1 MAKVSAQVK
10 KPSTV
15 VESTVQAGVIV
26 AIIGAFVGLV
36 AYFLGLLFE
45 KYVLV
50 SLFCES
56 DPAAMCSNL
65 SVAGGSIASILAG
78 VGGVVALA
86 RVGIYRPL
94 LVGLAALI
102 SLWGLYSWTIDLNM
116 GVAIVSSVILYTLTY
131 LAFSWFA
138 RMRNFWIS
146 AGAIVLL
153 VIVCRLVVM

>member
-1 MAKVSAQVK
+1 MAKVSASVK

-15 VESTVQAGVIV
+15 VESSVQAGVIV

-36 AYFLGLLFE
+36 AYFLGLLLE
-45 KYVLV
+45 KYILV

-65 SVAGGSIASILAG
+65 AVTGGSIAAIIAG

-86 RVGIYRPL
+86 RLGIYRPL

-102 SLWGLYSWTIDLNM
+102 SLWGLYGWTSGLNV
-116 GVAIVSSVILYTLTY
+116 GVAIVSSVVLYTLVY
-131 LAFSWFA
+131 LAFSWLA
-138 RMRNFWIS
+138 RMRQFWIS
-146 AGAIVLL
+146 LICIVLL
-153 VIVCRLVVM
+153 TVVCRLVIL